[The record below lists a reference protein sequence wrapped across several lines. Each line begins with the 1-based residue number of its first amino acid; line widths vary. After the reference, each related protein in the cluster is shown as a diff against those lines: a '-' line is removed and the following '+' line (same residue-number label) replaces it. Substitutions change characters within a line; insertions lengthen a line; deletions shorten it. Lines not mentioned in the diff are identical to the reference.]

1 MQSKIEQL
9 KVYAFAN
16 YENGAHW
23 ILETYSDD
31 DYNNILEQCSRN
43 VNFAKQLLRAK
54 WELTE
59 SVARDVQGYGDPF

>member
-9 KVYAFAN
+9 KIYALAN
-16 YENGAHW
+16 YDNGGDW
-23 ILETYSDD
+23 IVETYSND

-43 VNFAKQLLRAK
+43 VHWAKQLLRAK

-59 SVARDVQGYGDPF
+59 SVARDVQGYGDNF